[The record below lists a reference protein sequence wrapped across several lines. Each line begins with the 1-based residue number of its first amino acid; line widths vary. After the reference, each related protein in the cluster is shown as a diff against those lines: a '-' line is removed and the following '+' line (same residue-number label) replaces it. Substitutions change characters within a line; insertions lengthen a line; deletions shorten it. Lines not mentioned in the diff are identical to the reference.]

1 MRNCWTR
8 KAYTAPCLMP
18 FNLDKNSYL
27 CRNINSMKSWA
38 KTFFLLGFLAF
49 GFSSCRLF
57 QPNFMLRTPANYQF
71 DEIPEKVD
79 TVYRLAINDVLNFSI
94 LGDYGA
100 PVISNGGFGGGNG
113 GGGMG
118 MGGAM
123 GMGGGMGMGMGMGG
137 GGGFSA
143 LVEYDGTCKL
153 PIVGRVPLAGMTN
166 REAEYYL
173 EDLYKQLEIKNPFVQ
188 VSVGNRRVLLFNGT
202 GSGTQVTPL
211 FLENMNLFEV
221 IAMSGGISPNGKA
234 HRIKVIRGDL
244 KDPQVYLLDISTLEG
259 MKMADLTL
267 QPNDIVYI
275 EPRIRP
281 IETFFAA
288 INPYLT
294 ALSFVASS
302 LTTIIVVANLQ

>member
-1 MRNCWTR
+1 M
-8 KAYTAPCLMP
+8 
-18 FNLDKNSYL
+18 
-27 CRNINSMKSWA
+27 
-38 KTFFLLGFLAF
+38 LA

-57 QPNFMLRTPANYQF
+57 QPNFMLRTPADYQF

-79 TVYRLAINDVLNFSI
+79 TVYRLAVNDVLNFSI

-100 PVISNGGFGGGNG
+100 PMISNGGFGGGF
-113 GGGMG
+113 GGGMNNNNGNGAG
-118 MGGAM
+118 MM
-123 GMGGGMGMGMGMGG
+123 GIGG

-143 LVEYDGTCKL
+143 LVEFDGTCKL

-166 REAEYYL
+166 REAEAYL
-173 EDLYKQLEIKNPFVQ
+173 EGLYKQLEIKNPFVQ
-188 VSVGNRRVLLFNGT
+188 VSVGNRRILLFNGD
-202 GSGTQVTPL
+202 GAGTQVIPL
-211 FLENMNLFEV
+211 VLENMNLFEV

-281 IETFFAA
+281 VETFFAA

-302 LTTIIVVANLQ
+302 VTTIIVVANLK

>member
-1 MRNCWTR
+1 
-8 KAYTAPCLMP
+8 
-18 FNLDKNSYL
+18 
-27 CRNINSMKSWA
+27 MKFTT
-38 KTFFLLGFLAF
+38 KTFLLWGFMLA

-57 QPNFMLRTPANYQF
+57 QPNFMLRTPADYQF

-79 TVYRLAINDVLNFSI
+79 TVYRLAVNDVLNFSI

-100 PVISNGGFGGGNG
+100 PMISNGGLGGGFGGGFGVGMNNNING
-113 GGGMG
+113 NGAGM
-118 MGGAM
+118 MGI
-123 GMGGGMGMGMGMGG
+123 GG

-143 LVEYDGTCKL
+143 LVEFDGTCKL

-166 REAEYYL
+166 REAEAYL
-173 EDLYKQLEIKNPFVQ
+173 EGLYKQLEIKNPFVQ
-188 VSVGNRRVLLFNGT
+188 VSVGNRRILLFNGD
-202 GSGTQVTPL
+202 GAGTQVIPL
-211 FLENMNLFEV
+211 VLENMNLFEV

-281 IETFFAA
+281 VETFFAA

-302 LTTIIVVANLQ
+302 VTTIIVVANLK

>member
-1 MRNCWTR
+1 
-8 KAYTAPCLMP
+8 
-18 FNLDKNSYL
+18 
-27 CRNINSMKSWA
+27 MKFWP
-38 KTFFLLGFLAF
+38 KTFFFWGFLLVS
-49 GFSSCRLF
+49 FSSCRLF
-57 QPNFMLRTPANYQF
+57 QPNFMLRTPTDYQF

-100 PVISNGGFGGGNG
+100 PVISNGGFGGA
-113 GGGMG
+113 GMG
-118 MGGAM
+118 MGGMGTGAM
-123 GMGGGMGMGMGMGG
+123 GMGGMGMGAMGMGGMGIGG

-166 REAEYYL
+166 REAETYL
-173 EDLYKQLEIKNPFVQ
+173 EGLYKQLEIKNPFVQ
-188 VSVGNRRVLLFNGT
+188 VAVGNRRILLFNGT
-202 GSGTQVTPL
+202 GSGTQVIPL
-211 FLENMNLFEV
+211 VLENMNLFEV

-294 ALSFVASS
+294 ALSFLASS
-302 LTTIIVVANLQ
+302 VTTIIVVANLQ

>member
-1 MRNCWTR
+1 
-8 KAYTAPCLMP
+8 
-18 FNLDKNSYL
+18 
-27 CRNINSMKSWA
+27 MKFTT
-38 KTFFLLGFLAF
+38 KTFLLWGLMVA
-49 GFSSCRLF
+49 GFSSYRLF
-57 QPNFMLRTPANYQF
+57 QPNFMLRTPVNYQF

-100 PVISNGGFGGGNG
+100 PMISNGGFGGGGFG
-113 GGGMG
+113 GGV
-118 MGGAM
+118 GGGFGG
-123 GMGGGMGMGMGMGG
+123 GMGGGMNNNGMGAMGMGMGG

-143 LVEYDGTCKL
+143 LVEFDGTCKL

-166 REAEYYL
+166 REAEAYL
-173 EDLYKQLEIKNPFVQ
+173 EGLYKQLEIKNPFVQ
-188 VSVGNRRVLLFNGT
+188 VSVGNRRILLFNGD
-202 GSGTQVTPL
+202 GAGTQVIPL

-275 EPRIRP
+275 EPRVRP
-281 IETFFAA
+281 VETFFAA

-294 ALSFVASS
+294 ALGFLASS
-302 LTTIIVVANLQ
+302 LTTIIVVANLK